1 MPARTAR
8 LPMTEHH
15 IKLQSSVGDFSP
27 EFVKR
32 LPALEK
38 AMIEQGLDPSAF
50 VVSRNLAQSPLLPI
64 FYRPDGNLLEYT
76 VFVKDRSFTVTQPND
91 MRFLEYFYELCVPPE
106 HKDDPHSKLHSAEQR
121 LESLFTRVGRWLN
134 KPI

>member
-1 MPARTAR
+1 MIG
-8 LPMTEHH
+8 HH

-27 EFVKR
+27 EFVKE

-38 AMIEQGLDPSAF
+38 TMRDRGLDPSAF
-50 VVSRNLAQSPLLPI
+50 VIARNMAQSTYLPI
-64 FYRPDGNLLEYT
+64 AFRPDGNLLEYT

-91 MRFLEYFYELCVPPE
+91 MRFLEYFYELCVPPA
-106 HKDDPHSKLHSAEQR
+106 HKSDPHSALHTAEQKI
-121 LESLFTRVGRWLN
+121 ESLFARAARWLN

>member
-1 MPARTAR
+1 
-8 LPMTEHH
+8 MTDHH

-27 EFVKR
+27 EFVKS

-38 AMIEQGLDPSAF
+38 AMIAQGLDPSAF
-50 VVSRNLAQSPLLPI
+50 IISRNMAQSTYLPI
-64 FYRPDGNLLEYT
+64 AYRPDGNSLEYT

-91 MRFLEYFYELCVPPE
+91 MRFLEYFYELCVPPAN
-106 HKDDPHSKLHSAEQR
+106 KDDPHSKLHSAEQK
-121 LESLFTRVGRWLN
+121 LESLFMRAARWLN